1 MLLESKIALV
11 TGGAQGIGAGI
22 AQRFAGEGARVVI
35 TDIDD
40 DIGVKA
46 QATLGD
52 RVEFLHMDVS
62 DPDDVARSVGEIV
75 RKHSTIDILVNNAGV
90 TNDKLLL
97 RMTKDDWDCVLTVNL
112 TGTFLVT
119 KAVSRLMIKQ
129 RYGRIINITSVVG
142 VIGNPGQANYGASK
156 AGIIGLTKAAALEY
170 AEKGIRINAICP
182 GGIMT

>member
-97 RMTKDDWDCVLTVNL
+97 RMTKDDWDCVL
-112 TGTFLVT
+112 
-119 KAVSRLMIKQ
+119 
-129 RYGRIINITSVVG
+129 
-142 VIGNPGQANYGASK
+142 
-156 AGIIGLTKAAALEY
+156 
-170 AEKGIRINAICP
+170 
-182 GGIMT
+182 